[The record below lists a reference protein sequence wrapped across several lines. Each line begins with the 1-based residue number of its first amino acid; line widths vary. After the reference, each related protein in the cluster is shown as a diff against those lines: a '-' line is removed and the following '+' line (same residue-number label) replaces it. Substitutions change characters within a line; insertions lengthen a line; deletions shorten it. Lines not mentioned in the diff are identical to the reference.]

1 MEDTRKLYGEYQN
14 TLAACNK
21 KSRTV
26 CAVFMF
32 LITLVFAGAAGLC
45 LAAPELVRSLVL
57 LPFPLT
63 AAAGIS
69 GVIALAACITAILNL
84 ARTAVLERNWTPAPA
99 FSRKYSPVIWA
110 IPVSPRML

>member
-57 LPFPLT
+57 LPFPLQLRRGYQ
-63 AAAGIS
+63 AS
-69 GVIALAACITAILNL
+69 LPWL
-84 ARTAVLERNWTPAPA
+84 
-99 FSRKYSPVIWA
+99 PV
-110 IPVSPRML
+110 